1 MVKEKTGV
9 YVGTKVSSIL
19 KNSLE
24 NTVTSGIYLN
34 ASNFVRDAIKEKL
47 KREGFLKNKDP
58 HVGRF

>member
-47 KREGFLKNKDP
+47 KREGFLKNRDH
-58 HVGRF
+58 HVDRF